1 MLDAFLRQEI
11 VLPITLI
18 MESEHA
24 FQIQEAVVLILD
36 SLVMVQRQEVIL
48 DAFQTLQTVSVCI
61 LAMVQKQESMLVAF
75 SQLVTVIQVT
85 STTVQTANASIM
97 WQIVNQDLRVT

>member
-1 MLDAFLRQEI
+1 MLDAFPQQET

-18 MESEHA
+18 MELEHA
-24 FQIQEAVVLILD
+24 FQIQEAVALILD
-36 SLVMVQRQEVIL
+36 FLVMVQPQEVIL
-48 DAFQTLQTVSVCI
+48 DAFQTLEPVSVGI